1 MWKKFIFVLCLLLVI
16 KLSVASQANTLKPR
30 IIVLT
35 DVSTWETDDSESLV
49 RLLVYADMFEIEGLV
64 FTTGWSLDSTR
75 KDFFN
80 LIHTA
85 IDAYDK
91 DLPNLCKRSGQTD
104 FSQEGHRQ
112 KTGYWPSANYLRTRT
127 VFGSK
132 KRGISFIGKDNDSEG
147 SELIIKLAGE
157 NDDRPIWVLGW
168 GGGNTLAQAV
178 WRVQHDK
185 NNLQKFLNKI
195 RFYAITDQDRDQN
208 TPYAISSHQ
217 WLRRDFEKS
226 LLFLWDESAWSYQ
239 NGTGKREWSQYQ
251 THIQDHGN
259 LGSVYPKYKYGVEGD
274 TPSFLYVLPNG
285 LNVPENPE
293 YGGWGGYFTR
303 DITPDDVTYAYTN
316 HSKLPASKISLKY
329 QSYFYPAIFNDFAAR
344 MDWAKDGMGNRNPV
358 IAINRKKDINI
369 IRLTPKQGS
378 SIIID
383 ASASSDP
390 DGNKL
395 SYKWWVLSEAGTYRQ
410 AINLDNPDS
419 DKVTVKIPTDS
430 VGRSFH
436 LICEVKDNGIPNLT
450 AYRRIIVEPSQR

>member
-1 MWKKFIFVLCLLLVI
+1 MWKKSVFVIFFFFFI
-16 KLSVASQANTLKPR
+16 KLSVASQTNSLKPR

-49 RLLVYADMFEIEGLV
+49 RLLAYADMFEIEGLV

-75 KDFFN
+75 KDFFD
-80 LIHTA
+80 LIHKA
-85 IDAYDK
+85 IEAYDK
-91 DLPNLCKRSGQTD
+91 DLPNLRKRSGQTD
-104 FSQEGHRQ
+104 FSQDDNRQ
-112 KTGYWPSANYLRTRT
+112 KIGYWPSANYLRTRT

-132 KRGISFIGKDNDSEG
+132 KRGITFIGSDNDSEG

-168 GGGNTLAQAV
+168 GGGNTLAQAI

-185 NNLQKFLNKI
+185 NNLEKFLNKI

-217 WLRRDFEKS
+217 WLRKEFEKS

-316 HSKLPASKISLKY
+316 HSKLPASKISSKY
-329 QSYFYPAIFNDFAAR
+329 ESYFYPAIFNDFAAR